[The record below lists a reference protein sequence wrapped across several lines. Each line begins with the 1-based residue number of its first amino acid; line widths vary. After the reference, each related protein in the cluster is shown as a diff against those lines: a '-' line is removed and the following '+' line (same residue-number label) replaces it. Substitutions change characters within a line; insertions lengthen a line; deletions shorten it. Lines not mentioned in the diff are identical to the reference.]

1 MWCPNCG
8 TKLDDGAKFCP
19 NCGTKVQNDIIKP
32 VSENRMEPESEWDG
46 QVEDENDYSGYADL
60 DLEDDEK
67 KVSKMP
73 LFLQNLLPFPLS
85 FELHPSLCYDAPAY
99 RLRLLQEARQSQ
111 SQES

>member
-73 LFLQNLLPFPLS
+73 LIMILVIVIVGILVGVGAYMLVHHNTRK
-85 FELHPSLCYDAPAY
+85 DAV
-99 RLRLLQEARQSQ
+99 QKTE
-111 SQES
+111 EW

>member
-46 QVEDENDYSGYADL
+46 QVEDENAAMMQQLTGGL
-60 DLEDDEK
+60 GG
-67 KVSKMP
+67 
-73 LFLQNLLPFPLS
+73 LF
-85 FELHPSLCYDAPAY
+85 
-99 RLRLLQEARQSQ
+99 
-111 SQES
+111 

>member
-46 QVEDENDYSGYADL
+46 QVEDENDYSRYADL

-73 LFLQNLLPFPLS
+73 LIISSRDRKSTRLNSSHTALS
-85 FELHPSLCYDAPAY
+85 RMPSSA
-99 RLRLLQEARQSQ
+99 
-111 SQES
+111 

>member
-46 QVEDENDYSGYADL
+46 QIEDEDRKS
-60 DLEDDEK
+60 
-67 KVSKMP
+67 VV
-73 LFLQNLLPFPLS
+73 
-85 FELHPSLCYDAPAY
+85 
-99 RLRLLQEARQSQ
+99 
-111 SQES
+111 